1 MKFSL
6 SLVVATLSVFF
17 VASFDEVQ
25 AAELPIAQYRKG
37 VVSATSDKEI
47 AMQVRNIPTVVE
59 EIAIQVRQTAT
70 VVRHWAER
78 LQRAE
83 EKKVLFWS
91 FVERE
96 SSETASNSA
105 SDQGPVQV
113 SEVDHHGHAEAL
125 KEETVEES
133 PIMETPSISYEE
145 RCVGEASRY
154 LQLIL
159 SPHGIAVPPVE
170 FDPTLSSKA
179 VFNWS
184 AIVISECVSNSVLA
198 HEAGHYV
205 HSLATAGW
213 PAMAQDSQLFC
224 LGLDAETGRCEDGWL
239 SDAGKTSEA
248 AAAPGVE
255 HAAHCIGSI
264 LGESGAYTQCP
275 HADLQILALE
285 RVQNAQVG

>member
-6 SLVVATLSVFF
+6 SLVVAALSVFL
-17 VASFDEVQ
+17 VASVDEVQ

-37 VVSATSDKEI
+37 VVSTTSDQEPE
-47 AMQVRNIPTVVE
+47 MQVRNIPTVVE
-59 EIAIQVRQTAT
+59 EIAMQVRQMAT
-70 VVRHWAER
+70 FVEHWAER
-78 LQRAE
+78 LQRE
-83 EKKVLFWS
+83 DEKKVLFWS
-91 FVERE
+91 FIERK
-96 SSETASNSA
+96 SSETTDT
-105 SDQGPVQV
+105 SDSHQNPVQV
-113 SEVDHHGHAEAL
+113 SEAPHHDHAEPHE
-125 KEETVEES
+125 EETVEES
-133 PIMETPSISYEE
+133 PIVETPSISYEE
-145 RCVGEASRY
+145 RCVGEASHY

-213 PAMAQDSQLFC
+213 SAMMGDSQLFC

-248 AAAPGVE
+248 AAASGVE